1 MFPTIFFAV
10 DPVNWLQIPSYRY
23 MYLEAKTE
31 LCHVTILQSN
41 DNNWYIG
48 DALFRTYYSVFDVDH
63 SQMLFTPVSYFPD
76 LSPIYKKRKGSSDD
90 DDVEDW
96 KIAVIV
102 LSVVLG
108 VAAIGAVVYFIIKR
122 RKASGESEV
131 GKPLQEVSLHA

>member
-1 MFPTIFFAV
+1 
-10 DPVNWLQIPSYRY
+10 